1 MKYNRNIK
9 GNELR
14 KIDGKFESR
23 YMHDAEVVLEE
34 LNKVSPSFCLAKWF
48 NVSIHIPTG
57 KTHSCYHPKSHLI
70 PKNNLNNP
78 TKNLSISTKT

>member
-23 YMHDAEVVLEE
+23 YMHDAEVVLEK
-34 LNKVSPSFCLAKWF
+34 LNEVSPSFCLAK
-48 NVSIHIPTG
+48 
-57 KTHSCYHPKSHLI
+57 
-70 PKNNLNNP
+70 
-78 TKNLSISTKT
+78 